1 MSANDRTNL
10 PRAAAKTDL
19 ECRSAKALASSM
31 ILRDLHRQRQL
42 AGAIALVAMAF
53 YAVLLPWHTV
63 SQATGPPLGLGKSFE
78 PPCHHASA
86 AGDNAKAPQ
95 PAKPRTHCPICNGFA
110 ALNLATAALATVL
123 IVRPAVHTAISHMV
137 EDGLVGVTARAP
149 QSRGPPSS
157 FT

>member
-1 MSANDRTNL
+1 
-10 PRAAAKTDL
+10 
-19 ECRSAKALASSM
+19 M
-31 ILRDLHRQRQL
+31 ILGRLHRQRQL

-78 PPCHHASA
+78 PPCHQASA
-86 AGDNAKAPQ
+86 AGDHENTPQ

-110 ALNLATAALATVL
+110 AFHFATPAPASFLLA
-123 IVRPAVHTAISHMV
+123 RPAVHAVIPHMV
-137 EDGLVGVTARAP
+137 EDGLVRVAARAP

-157 FT
+157 ST